1 MAWANILAPIPP
13 VTAKPPVAINEKNV
27 VAAVDVA
34 NINAVPPATTG
45 KKTRN
50 YWHDNVITKNGLI
63 HLTSSAVVFA
73 LRKGTSS
80 IKKIAT
86 IIIWIQWR

>member
-1 MAWANILAPIPP
+1 MVPKFWMTIRQHCPLLALQYTGPMHMAWANILAPIPP

-45 KKTRN
+45 KKT
-50 YWHDNVITKNGLI
+50 KNN
-63 HLTSSAVVFA
+63 
-73 LRKGTSS
+73 
-80 IKKIAT
+80 
-86 IIIWIQWR
+86 